1 MSTIAWNP
9 DYETRHEQM
18 DDTHREFVELLQQV
32 EAALGDDD
40 ATLLAR
46 FDALGAH
53 TVDHFAR
60 EDAWM
65 AANGFAAENC
75 HSLQHKQVLEVVAEV
90 RRLYVDQGKRD
101 YVEQLLPALMQW
113 FSQHAQAADYGL
125 AQILM
130 HPEPVAAG
138 DDADN
143 EPALEGAGPAARSG
157 CGSGSCGH

>member
-1 MSTIAWNP
+1 MTSTMSTLAWHP
-9 DYETRHEQM
+9 DYETQHAQM
-18 DDTHREFVELLQQV
+18 DDTHREFVTLLQQV
-32 EAALGDDD
+32 DAALADDD

-46 FDALGAH
+46 MDALTDH

-65 AANGFAAENC
+65 AANGFGAENC

-90 RRLYVDQGKRD
+90 RRLFVDQGKRE

-125 AQILM
+125 AQVLL
-130 HPEPVAAG
+130 HPEPVAA
-138 DDADN
+138 DTS
-143 EPALEGAGPAARSG
+143 EPALDTHGAGHNG
-157 CGSGSCGH
+157 CGSASCGH